1 MKYSIVFLFLLK
13 SVLINSEFNEGFP
26 GTVEQLHTQ
35 NNRRSRLSKDFDDSR
50 DFVPVVPTNFDDK
63 IQNFADTKNLSP
75 EQKVLLK
82 SIVDRAARYG
92 GPIFDALPE
101 TNKTENENTGRGNNS
116 KNNKIK
122 SSTTRR
128 PLSSTPTKTTMKRTS
143 TSSSTINKST
153 ARPITDKTTGINKKI
168 NKNSTP
174 NVQQALNNIKPSS
187 VPTTIKKPTEPYL
200 SDLSDNVTTA
210 AIIENLSQQ
219 TEIAAREDIYTGDRT
234 STQAN
239 NKDKVGRL
247 NSSYDLPLVTFF
259 FFERFLNMNFK
270 ELLVE
275 FAILS
280 LLKNCYF
287 IFGLKKKSLCLLV
300 LKRLIVFF
308 VNLRFE
314 ICANLRSLKFNKR
327 CDVNLN
333 N

>member
-1 MKYSIVFLFLLK
+1 MNYSIVLLFLLK
-13 SVLINSEFNEGFP
+13 SVLINSEFNDGFP
-26 GTVEQLHTQ
+26 GTVEQLHTKNN
-35 NNRRSRLSKDFDDSR
+35 NNRRSRLSKDFDDSQVP
-50 DFVPVVPTNFDDK
+50 DFVPIPTNFDDK

-75 EQKVLLK
+75 EQKLLLK

-92 GPIFDALPE
+92 GPIFDALSE

-116 KNNKIK
+116 KNNKMK

-174 NVQQALNNIKPSS
+174 NVQPALNNIKPSS
-187 VPTTIKKPTEPYL
+187 LPSTIKKPTEPY
-200 SDLSDNVTTA
+200 LSDNVTTA

-234 STQAN
+234 QSSTQSN

-247 NSSYDLPLVTFF
+247 NSSCDLQLF
-259 FFERFLNMNFK
+259 
-270 ELLVE
+270 
-275 FAILS
+275 
-280 LLKNCYF
+280 
-287 IFGLKKKSLCLLV
+287 
-300 LKRLIVFF
+300 
-308 VNLRFE
+308 
-314 ICANLRSLKFNKR
+314 
-327 CDVNLN
+327 
-333 N
+333 